1 MMTPVDATAPAVRRW
16 GPELGAGLAAA
27 LMALP
32 AALGNGL
39 LAFAPLGP
47 EHAAAGAVAGLTG
60 AIVLGLVASLLG
72 GTPGLVSAPS
82 GPAAAMLTALAA
94 HLAATDP
101 GRAPVL
107 LLAAGLLAGLVQLGF
122 GALRLGTMVK
132 FIPYPVVAGFLSAAG
147 ILLAW
152 SQLPPLL
159 GVRGDPWRAALH
171 PGAWSAVALSAGAA
185 TFAATR
191 LAQRFA
197 PRLPA
202 VLTGI
207 AAGTV
212 TYLGFAAFDPSLA
225 AVAGNPLRVGPI
237 PGAAAV
243 AAAVPARLG
252 ALLALRP
259 ADLVAL
265 AAAAAA
271 LAALL
276 SVDTLKSCVL
286 VDSVTGGRHAGNREL
301 VAQGLGNALA
311 ALCGGAAGGGVS
323 GPTLVNV
330 GAGGRTRLS
339 SFTVPVLMLAV
350 AAFAP
355 GAVAATPRAVLA
367 GLLVHVGLRTVDW
380 GALRLARRREARLD
394 FAVVLA
400 VVVTALTRDLVTA
413 AAAGV
418 GLAVVLYLRDR
429 MKESPVRAR
438 ADVSLV
444 RSTRRRLPA
453 EDATLGSHGGEAAV
467 LALQGDLFFGTAD
480 RLLTDLQPDLA
491 TRRFVLLDLAR
502 VADVDLTA
510 ARILAQAEARLA
522 ARGGLLLLAGAR
534 APGSLAAAVDDA
546 AQHPRRAPARLFAS
560 RDEALEW
567 CEERILEAHL
577 PERPSH
583 LALPLGEMQLL
594 SGLAPV
600 ALAALEG
607 RVRIVRAR
615 EGERIFR
622 TGDPGDSLYLVRVG
636 RVRLVVPGQRPSLA
650 APAAGA
656 PGAAGRELML
666 GVFGRGDVVGE
677 LAFIDGRRR
686 SADAVA
692 CVETELYQLTREAF
706 EAAAREFPALREEL
720 PARLNRVLTYRLRVT
735 TQQLRAAEE

>member
-1 MMTPVDATAPAVRRW
+1 MDATAASGRRI
-16 GPELGAGLAAA
+16 GPELAAGLAAT

-60 AIVLGLVASLLG
+60 AILLGLVASALG

-101 GRAPVL
+101 ARAPVL
-107 LLAAGLLAGLVQLGF
+107 LLATGLLAGLFQLGF
-122 GALRLGTMVK
+122 GALRLGTVVK

-152 SQLPPLL
+152 SQVPPLL
-159 GVRGDPWRAALH
+159 GLRGGAWSALAH
-171 PGAWSAVALSAGAA
+171 PGAWRAVALAAGAA

-212 TYLGFAAFDPSLA
+212 TYLAFAAFDPALA

-243 AAAVPARLG
+243 AAAVPSRLA
-252 ALLALRP
+252 ALLALRA
-259 ADLVAL
+259 ADVAAL
-265 AAAAAA
+265 AGAAAA

-276 SVDTLKSCVL
+276 AVDTLKSCVL

-311 ALCGGAAGGGVS
+311 SLCGGAPGGGVS
-323 GPTLVNV
+323 GPTLVNL

-339 SFTVPVLMLAV
+339 SLTAPVLMLAV
-350 AAFAP
+350 AALAP
-355 GAVAATPRAVLA
+355 GAVAATPKAVLA

-394 FAVVLA
+394 FAVVVA
-400 VVVTALTRDLVTA
+400 VVVIALQSSLVTA

-418 GLAVVLYLRDR
+418 GLAVILYLRDR

-438 ADVSLV
+438 ADVTLV
-444 RSTRRRLPA
+444 RSTRRRLPP
-453 EDATLGSHGGEAAV
+453 EDAALAAHGGEAAV
-467 LALQGDLFFGTAD
+467 LALHGDLFFGTAD
-480 RLLTDLQPDLA
+480 RLLTELQPDLA

-502 VADVDLTA
+502 VGDVDLTA

-534 APGSLAAAVDDA
+534 APGTLAAAIDDA
-546 AQHPRRAPARLFAS
+546 AQHPRKAPARTFAS

-567 CEERILEAHL
+567 CEERILEVHL

-594 SGLAPV
+594 AGLAPD
-600 ALAALEG
+600 ALAAIEG
-607 RVRIVRAR
+607 RVRVVRAR
-615 EGERIFR
+615 DGERFFR
-622 TGDPGDSLYLVRVG
+622 AGDPGDSMYLVRLG
-636 RVRLVVPGQRPSLA
+636 RVRLVVPSAPDVPS
-650 APAAGA
+650 A
-656 PGAAGRELML
+656 PGRRELML

-692 CVETELYQLTREAF
+692 CADTELYQLTREAF
-706 EAAAREFPALREEL
+706 EEAAREVPALREEL
-720 PARLNRVLTYRLRVT
+720 PARLNRVLTFRLRVT

>member
-1 MMTPVDATAPAVRRW
+1 ME
-16 GPELGAGLAAA
+16 GPGGKGRLAAELGAGLAAT

-39 LAFAPLGP
+39 LAFAPLGA
-47 EHAAAGAVAGLTG
+47 EHAAAGAIAGLTG
-60 AIVLGLVASLLG
+60 AVVLGLAASLLG

-101 GRAPVL
+101 ARAPVL
-107 LLAAGLLAGLVQLGF
+107 LLATGLLAGLVQLGF

-147 ILLAW
+147 LLLAW
-152 SQLPPLL
+152 SQLPPLV
-159 GVRGDPWRAALH
+159 GVRGEPWRALVH
-171 PGAWSAVALSAGAA
+171 PGAWRGVALASGVA

-207 AAGTV
+207 AAGTLA
-212 TYLGFAAFDPSLA
+212 YLGFAAVDPALA
-225 AVAGNPLRVGPI
+225 AVAGNPLRVGPV
-237 PGAAAV
+237 PGAAAI

-259 ADLVAL
+259 GNVAAL
-265 AAAAAA
+265 AGAAAA

-301 VAQGLGNALA
+301 VAQGIGNAA
-311 ALCGGAAGGGVS
+311 ASLCGGVPGGGVS
-323 GPTLVNV
+323 GPTLVNL

-339 SFTVPVLMLAV
+339 SFTVPALMLAV
-350 AAFAP
+350 AAAVP

-394 FAVVLA
+394 LAVVVA
-400 VVVTALTRDLVTA
+400 VVVTALARDLVTA

-429 MKESPVRAR
+429 MKESPVRTR
-438 ADVSLV
+438 ADVTVV

-453 EDATLGSHGGEAAV
+453 EDAVLAAHGAEAAV
-467 LALQGDLFFGTAD
+467 LALHGDLFFGTAD
-480 RLLTDLQPDLA
+480 RLLTELQA
-491 TRRFVLLDLAR
+491 VGTRRFVVLDLAR

-510 ARILAQAEARLA
+510 ARILGQAEARLA
-522 ARGGLLLLAGAR
+522 ARGGLLLLAGAK
-534 APGSLAAAVDDA
+534 APGALAAALDDA
-546 AQHPRRAPARLFAS
+546 AQHPRRAPARFFPS

-594 SGLAPV
+594 AGLDPG

-607 RVRIVRAR
+607 RVRIVRAKD
-615 EGERIFR
+615 GERVFR
-622 TGDPGDSLYLVRVG
+622 AGDPGDALFLVRLG
-636 RVRLVVPGQRPSLA
+636 RVRLAVPAER
-650 APAAGA
+650 
-656 PGAAGRELML
+656 GRELML

-677 LAFIDGRRR
+677 LAFVDGRRR

-692 CVETELYQLTREAF
+692 CAETELYQLTREAF
-706 EAAAREFPALREEL
+706 EAAAREVPALREEL
-720 PARLNRVLTYRLRVT
+720 PARLNRVLTFRLRVT

>member
-1 MMTPVDATAPAVRRW
+1 VDASARGTTRW
-16 GPELGAGLAAA
+16 SPELGAGLAAA

-32 AALGNGL
+32 SALGNGL

-60 AIVLGLVASLLG
+60 AVVLGLVAALLG

-82 GPAAAMLTALAA
+82 GPAAAMITALAA

-107 LLAAGLLAGLVQLGF
+107 LLATGLLAGVVQLGF

-147 ILLAW
+147 LLLAW

-159 GVRGDPWRAALH
+159 GVRGTAWDALAQ
-171 PGAWSAVALSAGAA
+171 PGAWRGVALTTGAA

-207 AAGTV
+207 AAGTA
-212 TYLGFAAFDPSLA
+212 TYLAFAAADPALA
-225 AVAGNPLRVGPI
+225 AVAGNPLRVGPV
-237 PGAAAV
+237 PGAGAI

-259 ADLVAL
+259 GDVASL
-265 AAAAAA
+265 LGAAAA

-276 SVDTLKSCVL
+276 AVDTLKSCVL

-311 ALCGGAAGGGVS
+311 SICGGAPGGGVS
-323 GPTLVNV
+323 GPTLVNL

-339 SFTVPVLMLAV
+339 SVAVPLVMLVV
-350 AAFAP
+350 AAAVP

-367 GLLVHVGLRTVDW
+367 GLLIHVGLRTVDW
-380 GALRLARRREARLD
+380 GALRLARRPEARLD
-394 FAVVLA
+394 LAVVLA

-438 ADVSLV
+438 ADVTLV

-453 EDATLGSHGGEAAV
+453 EDAALAAHGGEASV
-467 LALQGDLFFGTAD
+467 LALHGDLFFGTAD
-480 RLLTDLQPDLA
+480 RLLTELQPDLGA
-491 TRRFVLLDLAR
+491 RRFVLLDLAR

-522 ARGGLLLLAGAR
+522 SRGGLLLLAGAR
-534 APGSLAAAVDDA
+534 APGTLAAAIDDA

-567 CEERILEAHL
+567 CEERILEVHL

-594 SGLAPV
+594 SGLAPE

-607 RVRIVRAR
+607 RVRVVRAND
-615 EGERIFR
+615 GERVFR
-622 TGDPGDSLYLVRVG
+622 TGDPGDSLYLVRLG
-636 RVRLVVPGQRPSLA
+636 RVRLVVPPQGPL
-650 APAAGA
+650 PG
-656 PGAAGRELML
+656 PGARGGVVPGTSGRELML

-692 CVETELYQLTREAF
+692 CAETELYQLTREAF
-706 EAAAREFPALREEL
+706 ESAAREIPGLREEL
-720 PARLNRVLTYRLRVT
+720 PARLNRVLTFRLRVT